1 MTTVIT
7 MRHRTKNTM
16 MISRS
21 MKITLTKIMMMKT
34 KITTMM
40 IMMKITMMKIMTM
53 TTTMMMTTI
62 IEEEAEEDQETE
74 TSRETARE
82 DLLPEAE
89 EAVPVEDQDVVLVLV
104 QDQVLEEAEIPAGR
118 VGLAQDQE
126 EEADLQIHQIQIVTT
141 MITDMIILEDQEE
154 AETAAEDLQDLVQV
168 PAQIQEDQDRDPVAA
183 EAAQDQEIMAVQVE
197 VPIQVLATDHQEE
210 VLLQ

>member
-1 MTTVIT
+1 MTTVIM

-21 MKITLTKIMMMKT
+21 MKITLTMIMMMKT

-62 IEEEAEEDQETE
+62 IEAEAEEDQETE

-82 DLLPEAE
+82 DLLPEVE

-104 QDQVLEEAEIPAGR
+104 QVPEGVEIPADQA
-118 VGLAQDQE
+118 GLAQDQE

-154 AETAAEDLQDLVQV
+154 AETVAEDLQDLVQV